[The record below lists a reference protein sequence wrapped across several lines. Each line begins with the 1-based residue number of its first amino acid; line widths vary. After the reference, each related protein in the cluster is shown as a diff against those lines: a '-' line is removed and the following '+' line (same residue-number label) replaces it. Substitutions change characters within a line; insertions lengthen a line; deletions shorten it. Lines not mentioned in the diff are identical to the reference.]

1 MPRLLDFFQVR
12 PYTVKP
18 QAPGQL
24 LSRCM
29 MKTIIYVTFIFRSN
43 SNQLALSRRNNIFLL
58 LRLQKE
64 KTAEKLC
71 VTGIYLLTL
80 FVSLC
85 FWFFFSVLLLDWTI
99 LFQLF

>member
-1 MPRLLDFFQVR
+1 M
-12 PYTVKP
+12 VKP
-18 QAPGQL
+18 QATGQL

-43 SNQLALSRRNNIFLL
+43 SNQLSLSRRNNIFLL

-64 KTAEKLC
+64 KTAGKLC

-80 FVSLC
+80 FVSH
-85 FWFFFSVLLLDWTI
+85 WFFLFVFFSFAVRLDTPVPAVLNRG
-99 LFQLF
+99 